1 MFRLLSLAAVTLLVI
16 GGALLARPDQGFLA
30 GQLVRT
36 FLQPELARAAAG
48 SGPAGTALVL
58 EVLPGSRPDTAALV
72 AEAVRVRGLRWVE
85 PGSAGAEGAATL
97 GVRLTSGD
105 HSAGLEFRLG
115 EGPPRRRVFA
125 WYGVLPPL
133 LAIVAAILT
142 RHVVLSLSVAV
153 LAGGVLATVPA
164 GGSVVSGL
172 WHAFDAYLV
181 RHALLDAFRLDII
194 LFVLLISGTVGIA
207 RDSGGIRAMIDLAV
221 RFCRTPRAAR
231 LAVWA
236 GGMMLFFDDYL
247 NCLVVGNTLR
257 PLTDR
262 HRVSRAKLA
271 YLVDSTAAPVAGL
284 SIISTWIIFETMQI
298 REGLQAAGLDLEP
311 FMVFVQSLPYRFY
324 CVFTLLLG
332 LIVAAGGRDFGPML
346 AAERRAGSSAPAKG
360 GIPAEDPAPPAGRA
374 WLAVAPVGLIVAATL
389 LGLWWTGRP
398 QACSPPWTLEH
409 PSEPARVVEY
419 LQKTLAHCN
428 SARAMSRAAMLGY
441 AVALAAVLAG
451 RVMGLRAALRASL
464 ISIRPVLKAIV
475 VLFLAW
481 SIGAASRDV
490 GTAGYL
496 VAVFRDALH
505 PIGFSVLVF
514 GIGCLVSF
522 ATGSSYSTM
531 AILLPNVVPLALA
544 VGEHSPLTGVGLVVM
559 SVGAVLEGSIFGDH
573 CSPISDTT
581 ILSSI
586 SCGCDLLEHVRTQ
599 MPYALTAAV
608 AAIVAG
614 YLPVSL
620 QVPWWVCLSAGAA
633 GLLAVAILAGRRV

>member
-1 MFRLLSLAAVTLLVI
+1 MFRVLSLTAVALLVVV
-16 GGALLARPDQGFLA
+16 GAMVARPDQGFLA
-30 GQLVRT
+30 TQLART
-36 FLQPELARAAAG
+36 FLQPEVARAAAAAG
-48 SGPAGTALVL
+48 PGPAALVL
-58 EVLPGSRPDTAALV
+58 EVLPGSRPDTATLV
-72 AEAVRVRGLRWVE
+72 TAAVRVRDLRWVE
-85 PGSAGAEGAATL
+85 PGSAGADGAARI

-105 HSAGLEFRLG
+105 HCAELEYRLG
-115 EGPPRRRVFA
+115 EGPPRRRIFA

-153 LAGGVLATVPA
+153 LAGGVLATIPA
-164 GGSVVSGL
+164 GGSVMSGI
-172 WHAFDAYLV
+172 WHAFEAYLI

-207 RDSGGIRAMIDLAV
+207 RDAGGIRAMIDLAV
-221 RFCRTPRAAR
+221 RFCRTPRSAR

-236 GGMMLFFDDYL
+236 AGMMLFFDDYL
-247 NCLVVGNTLR
+247 NCLVVGNTMR

-311 FMVFVQSLPYRFY
+311 FMVFVRSLPYRFY

-332 LIVAAGGRDFGPML
+332 LMLAIAGRDFGPML
-346 AAERRAGSSAPAKG
+346 AAERQARA
-360 GIPAEDPAPPAGRA
+360 APPAGETPESAPHAPVGRA
-374 WLAVAPVGLIVAATL
+374 WLAVAPVGLIVTATL

-398 QACSPPWTLEH
+398 ESCSPPWTLD
-409 PSEPARVVEY
+409 STSGGARAVEY

-428 SARAMSRAAMLGY
+428 SARALSRAAMLGY

-451 RVMGLRAALRASL
+451 RIMGLRAALRASL
-464 ISIRPVLKAIV
+464 ISIQPVLKAIV

-505 PIGFSVLVF
+505 PIGFALIVF
-514 GIGCLVSF
+514 GLGCLVSF

-544 VGEHSPLTGVGLVVM
+544 VGEHSPLTGIGLVIM

-586 SCGCDLLEHVRTQ
+586 SSGCDLLEHVRTQ
-599 MPYALTAAV
+599 MPYALTAA
-608 AAIVAG
+608 AAAVLAG

-620 QVPWWVCLSAGAA
+620 QVPWWLCLPAGAA
-633 GLLAVAILAGRRV
+633 GLLIAVMAAGRKA